1 MLRFTGDDQ
10 LDLDV
15 EAYSRNYEGRN
26 LVLRLLHIA
35 ENSVGP
41 MFSDDLELEAL
52 RLAYDLIRNDG
63 IVCDMRLF
71 TVIAE
76 KIQGRLGEGYLLDEK
91 WRLTKNNNFV
101 KQDSILRNDL
111 ESATDELE
119 KDRLALRQYWLHY
132 HCGQM
137 AIVFRPYPRQVQT
150 IDAYMA
156 TLLVALETRNFGEL
170 PHRSVEQI
178 AYCNVKRAYGFKI
191 DCFKSLSNLLESK
204 YQVAAE
210 GFVQLWKEVDN
221 YNYREVISSEDI
233 VLFGLVCAM
242 ATFSKSTLQNAVDTI
257 VNPIG
262 QVASHLENVIKPFGP
277 CDYLIDVIKK
287 LLAGHFTDCMTLLEK
302 QRPRL
307 LLDFYLRDHGGRLR
321 VDSGGMVIT
330 ESQVKRLMLEGK
342 IKGRIEGQVFCPQM
356 QVKSSEIDDSHE
368 PPPCSVRSHLER
380 VPRTDRI
387 PKMIRKE
394 DTSPL

>member
-1 MLRFTGDDQ
+1 MDIEGDDQ

-41 MFSDDLELEAL
+41 MFTDDLELEAL

-119 KDRLALRQYWLHY
+119 KDRLALRQCWLHY

-210 GFVQLWKEVDN
+210 GTIIIIGRMPLIQSLTL
-221 YNYREVISSEDI
+221 S
-233 VLFGLVCAM
+233 G
-242 ATFSKSTLQNAVDTI
+242 KSL
-257 VNPIG
+257 
-262 QVASHLENVIKPFGP
+262 ASHLENVIKPFGP

-307 LLDFYLRDHGGRLR
+307 LLDFYLRDHVDNLLSMMRDGGRLR

-368 PPPCSVRSHLER
+368 PPPFSVRSHLER

>member
-1 MLRFTGDDQ
+1 MDIEGDDQ

-41 MFSDDLELEAL
+41 MFTDDLELEAL

-204 YQVAAE
+204 YQVTAE
-210 GFVQLWKEVDN
+210 G
-221 YNYREVISSEDI
+221 
-233 VLFGLVCAM
+233 
-242 ATFSKSTLQNAVDTI
+242 NAVDTI

-307 LLDFYLRDHGGRLR
+307 LLDFYLRDHVDNLLSMMRDGGRLR

>member
-1 MLRFTGDDQ
+1 MDIEGDDQ

-41 MFSDDLELEAL
+41 MFTDDLELEAL

-119 KDRLALRQYWLHY
+119 KDRLALRQCWLHY

-221 YNYREVISSEDI
+221 YNYREVTSSEDI

-307 LLDFYLRDHGGRLR
+307 LLDFYLRDHVDNLLSMMRDVIIVDYLKSFSAISLDNFTLGFQGGRLR

-356 QVKSSEIDDSHE
+356 Q
-368 PPPCSVRSHLER
+368 
-380 VPRTDRI
+380 
-387 PKMIRKE
+387 
-394 DTSPL
+394 

>member
-1 MLRFTGDDQ
+1 MDIEGDDQ

-41 MFSDDLELEAL
+41 MFTDDLELEAL

-178 AYCNVKRAYGFKI
+178 AYCNKASIKLLRKGMPLI
-191 DCFKSLSNLLESK
+191 QSLTLSGKSL
-204 YQVAAE
+204 
-210 GFVQLWKEVDN
+210 
-221 YNYREVISSEDI
+221 
-233 VLFGLVCAM
+233 
-242 ATFSKSTLQNAVDTI
+242 
-257 VNPIG
+257 
-262 QVASHLENVIKPFGP
+262 ASHLENVIKPFGP

-307 LLDFYLRDHGGRLR
+307 LLDFYLRDHVDNLLSMMRDGGRLR